1 MPGAPCYPFFRA
13 MTPEEERIRS
23 YLVAQGAKLSPAAIV
38 EKVQAA
44 MAELREAALAVPAAR
59 FGDRPGGD
67 EWSANDVMAH
77 VLAAGTYF
85 GDGIVSVVS
94 GRAPAKRGERSNP
107 QGAPVRTAQAWCD
120 ELERDRSALFARA
133 MAADPGANLDRTI
146 EHPAFGPLDWRAS
159 LLFLRLHDLDH
170 AGQLRKIAAALA

>member
-1 MPGAPCYPFFRA
+1 
-13 MTPEEERIRS
+13 MTAEEERIRS
-23 YLVAQGAKLSPAAIV
+23 YLVAQGSKLTPAAIV

-44 MAELREAALAVPAAR
+44 MAELRQAALAVPAAR

-85 GDGIVSVVS
+85 GDGITGILS
-94 GRAPAKRGERSNP
+94 GGGPAPRGERRGP
-107 QGAPVRTAQAWCD
+107 EGTPLRTAQAWCD
-120 ELERDRSALFARA
+120 ELQRDRSALFARA
-133 MAADPGANLDRTI
+133 VAADPGAHIDRTI